1 MKHNAYLPK
10 NISGSIFSLVKST
23 IFLICSFK
31 LIFVQLF
38 FWMIFKIFTHLFF
51 WRKLNFRSCALLCM
65 NMRVIVE
72 YGIECAISYPFLIF
86 FQDQW
91 QKYYFGK
98 PNVQIWNRSTNNWLQ
113 IRPRKWLRSYN
124 VQIAPI
130 FLYMHDYSKMLLL
143 LWPKLKT

>member
-72 YGIECAISYPFLIF
+72 YGIECAISYPFFIF
-86 FQDQW
+86 FFRTNDRNLILGSQMYKFGIALRTTDCRYDQENGIDLTM
-91 QKYYFGK
+91 Y
-98 PNVQIWNRSTNNWLQ
+98 R
-113 IRPRKWLRSYN
+113 
-124 VQIAPI
+124 
-130 FLYMHDYSKMLLL
+130 
-143 LWPKLKT
+143 